1 MSEPLYQLRVK
12 SAPAKLFMSL
22 RVIVMGSQI
31 NFKAEELGIR
41 SRNIEGGFDHRTA
54 VLSIT
59 RSWPRSSAMTMSV

>member
-12 SAPAKLFMSL
+12 STPKNLTMSL
-22 RVIVMGSQI
+22 RTIVMGGQI
-31 NFKAEELGIR
+31 NSIAEEQGLR